1 MKGFSTRSA
10 GEGALGDAFVVGF
23 QVTVENRF
31 VCETLVTARAFERL
45 FTSVNSLMGLQ
56 VVWASESL
64 ATDVTAIFFSRLFR
78 WRLSRTRF
86 DILQL
91 ILITYS

>member
-31 VCETLVTARAFERL
+31 VCETLETAFHQCE
-45 FTSVNSLMGLQ
+45 FVDGSPGGLG
-56 VVWASESL
+56 E
-64 ATDVTAIFFSRLFR
+64 
-78 WRLSRTRF
+78 
-86 DILQL
+86 
-91 ILITYS
+91 